1 MHLLSFRLNTASLLA
16 AFAALNAGCVTRTV
30 YVMDDR
36 PSTRLAPAAEAPAAP
51 PDQVQMAPANAAPQ
65 AAPQYAYEQ
74 SAGISDPYDFV
85 QPLNPYGSWV
95 QYPGYGLVFVPA
107 RAVVGANFR
116 PYTNGHWEHTEWGWT
131 WVDHHPFGWATG
143 HYGRW
148 FFDANY
154 GWAWLPGTQW
164 GPAWVTWRNGG
175 GHIGWAAMPPGSIYG
190 GAYSVY
196 DTSWVFVSTSNFGAT
211 SVGGYLVTGSAYRG
225 CYASTYPSRS
235 TVVVYGRNTYRG
247 PDYDEV
253 RRETRVIHRP
263 ISETERDRP
272 VTRPPAGT
280 VISRDRDGD
289 NGRSDSGSRS
299 RDRDGDNGR
308 SDSGSRDRDGDNG
321 RSDSGSRDRDGD
333 NGRSDSGSRDRDN
346 GRSDRGGV
354 GIDAGMRSDGAAP
367 IRPVDVD
374 RPAPGSGGDRD
385 AATGRDRDDSRDR
398 DGSRSDRGGVGID
411 AGMRSD
417 GAAPIRPVDVDRPA
431 PGSGGDRD
439 AATGRDRD
447 DSRERAG
454 SDEGRRVDDRAPVTS
469 RDGVD
474 VGRDAVRPPPRQ
486 PITTPSRDGPIPDL
500 REAPPKKP
508 LLDDPARFPSTRP
521 DMGRPATSRDSGPSA
536 SPQPVTRERV
546 SPAPFT
552 RPSSPSMT
560 PRPPMTR
567 PAPVPQPSPV
577 ARPMPSPSSTRSQPP
592 SRIEGNRP
600 AASAPAQPSSPSSPA
615 KKKPAAKGDGKG
627 TPKKR

>member
-280 VISRDRDGD
+280 VISRDRD

-346 GRSDRGGV
+346 G
-354 GIDAGMRSDGAAP
+354 
-367 IRPVDVD
+367 
-374 RPAPGSGGDRD
+374 
-385 AATGRDRDDSRDR
+385 
-398 DGSRSDRGGVGID
+398 RSDRGGVGID

>member
-1 MHLLSFRLNTASLLA
+1 MHLLSFRLNTAYLLA
-16 AFAALNAGCVTRTV
+16 AFAAANAGCVTRTV

-36 PSTRLAPAAEAPAAP
+36 PSTRLAPAAEAPVAQ
-51 PDQVQMAPANAAPQ
+51 PDQVEMAPADIAPQ

-85 QPLNPYGSWV
+85 QPLTPYGSWV
-95 QYPGYGLVFVPA
+95 QYPGYGLAFVPS

-148 FFDANY
+148 FYDANY

-225 CYASTYPSRS
+225 CYASTYPSRT

-247 PDYDEV
+247 PDYNEV

-280 VISRDRDGD
+280 VISRDRD
-289 NGRSDSGSRS
+289 
-299 RDRDGDNGR
+299 RDGDNGR
-308 SDSGSRDRDGDNG
+308 SDSGSRDRDGNNG
-321 RSDSGSRDRDGD
+321 RSDDGGVGIDAGMRSDGAAPIRPVDVDRPDQGSGGDRDADTGRDRGGSRDRD
-333 NGRSDSGSRDRDN
+333 SGSR
-346 GRSDRGGV
+346 DRGGV

-374 RPAPGSGGDRD
+374 RPAPGSSGDRD
-385 AATGRDRDDSRDR
+385 AATGRDRTGSDR
-398 DGSRSDRGGVGID
+398 DGSG
-411 AGMRSD
+411 
-417 GAAPIRPVDVDRPA
+417 
-431 PGSGGDRD
+431 
-439 AATGRDRD
+439 
-447 DSRERAG
+447 
-454 SDEGRRVDDRAPVTS
+454 EGQRVDDRAPVTS
-469 RDGVD
+469 RDDVD

-486 PITTPSRDGPIPDL
+486 PITTPTRDGPIPDL

-521 DMGRPATSRDSGPSA
+521 EMGRPATSRASGPSA
-536 SPQPVTRERV
+536 YPQPVTRERV
-546 SPAPFT
+546 GPAPIT

-560 PRPPMTR
+560 ARPPMTR
-567 PAPVPQPSPV
+567 PAPVAQPSPV